1 MHYVT
6 EVKADH
12 ILQLRTALE
21 GARSHLGL
29 SNAERQNGV
38 RPAIC
43 DSITVGF
50 VINRMQTCTQV

>member
-21 GARSHLGL
+21 ASAVALGIV
-29 SNAERQNGV
+29 ERRTVEWSGL
-38 RPAIC
+38 RFAILLP
-43 DSITVGF
+43 SAS
-50 VINRMQTCTQV
+50 